1 MPIDVHAHCVP
12 PAILELLRDR
22 GADYGVSVTAQQPA
36 CAECL
41 EFAYGL
47 RVRPFFPR
55 LLEDAGRR
63 VAHMDRQGIT
73 KQVLSIW
80 TDIFGY
86 GLASRQGTAW
96 HRLMNSSLAAWCAQ
110 DRRHFAW
117 LASGALPDAASA
129 ARELETS
136 VRQEGAVGGVVAAN
150 VEGANLGDLSL
161 DEYWAAATELDV
173 PVFIHPAQPDPTPRT
188 RRFTLMNPIVQ
199 YTFDTTLAV
208 GSLIFSGVLDRFPGL
223 RLILSH
229 GGGAFPYL
237 AGRFD
242 CLHSRMDR
250 KAAGNAALHEPSSY
264 APRMHYDT
272 ILHNAKALRFLAE
285 SVGVSRLVIGSD
297 DSFPPADHDP
307 LGSLRAAGFGLAEIE
322 TIAETNPRRVFRL

>member
-1 MPIDVHAHCVP
+1 MPIDVHAHYVP
-12 PAILELLRDR
+12 PAVLETLRDR
-22 GADYGVSVTAQQPA
+22 GADYGVSVTARPPA
-36 CAECL
+36 CSECL

-47 RVRPFFPR
+47 QVRPFFPR

-63 VAHMDRQGIT
+63 VEHMERQGIT

-86 GLASRQGTAW
+86 GIDSRRGTAW
-96 HRLMNSSLAAWCAQ
+96 HRLLNSALAAWCAK
-110 DRRHFAW
+110 DRQHFAW

-150 VEGANLGDLSL
+150 VEGVNLGELNL

-173 PVFIHPAQPDPTPRT
+173 PVFIHPAQPTPTPRT
-188 RRFTLMNPIVQ
+188 RQFALMNPIVQ

-237 AGRFD
+237 VGRFD
-242 CLHSRMDR
+242 CLHSRMDT
-250 KAAGNAALHEPSSY
+250 KATANAALHAPSSY
-264 APRMHYDT
+264 FGRMHYDT
-272 ILHNAKALRFLAE
+272 ILHSAKALRFLAE
-285 SVGVSRLVIGSD
+285 SVGVIRMVIGSD

-307 LGSLRAAGFGLAEIE
+307 LGSLRAAGFGPAEIE
-322 TIAETNPRRVFRL
+322 TIAETNPRGIFRL

>member
-1 MPIDVHAHCVP
+1 MPIDVHAHYVP
-12 PAILELLRDR
+12 PAILDALRDR
-22 GADYGVSVTAQQPA
+22 GADYGVAVTAKPPA
-36 CAECL
+36 CAQCL

-47 RVRPFFPR
+47 QVRPFFPR
-55 LLEDAGRR
+55 LLEDPSRR
-63 VAHMDRQGIT
+63 VENMQRQGIT

-96 HRLMNSSLAAWCAQ
+96 HRLLNRSLAAWCAR
-110 DRRHFAW
+110 DREHFPW

-150 VEGANLGDLSL
+150 VEGVNLGELNL

-173 PVFIHPAQPDPTPRT
+173 PVFIHPAQPDPTERT
-188 RRFTLMNPIVQ
+188 KQFALNPIVQ

-237 AGRFD
+237 VGRFD
-242 CLHSRMDR
+242 CLHSRMDK
-250 KAAGNAALHEPSSY
+250 KATGDVAQEPPSSY
-264 APRMHYDT
+264 LGRMHYDT
-272 ILHNAKALRFLAE
+272 ILHNQKALRFLAE
-285 SVGVSRLVIGSD
+285 SVGVSRMVIGSD

-307 LGSLRAAGFGLAEIE
+307 LGSLRAAGFGPEEIE
-322 TIAETNPRRVFRL
+322 VIAETNPKRIFRL